1 MMSIVTEEAGKKALC
16 ARLARV
22 EGQLRGLQKLI
33 QAEAESE
40 QVAQQMLWPHS
51 IRIRPLVTFD
61 RPFAV
66 SELSQDGSAGSWL
79 AAIQERARLL
89 LALRGAVQ
97 T

>member
-40 QVAQQMLWPHS
+40 QVAQQMTEARKALDKAFFAMVATL
-51 IRIRPLVTFD
+51 IADGKAGADDVADILV
-61 RPFAV
+61 RFA
-66 SELSQDGSAGSWL
+66 
-79 AAIQERARLL
+79 
-89 LALRGAVQ
+89 
-97 T
+97 